1 MTRWF
6 TSMTVAMALACFP
19 LAHADGT
26 PDYLSHHET
35 TPQDQAA
42 IRQLLANY
50 TGAVNSGN
58 QAAFEALLLSDQVP
72 FSSTSELSL
81 SHAEARQVI
90 TYNYAG
96 FRKIVF
102 QSGLHFAQKF
112 YNVHIEQDGPLA
124 QVSLDFVT
132 ADAATGSGGY
142 GFKTLQLL
150 KVNGSW
156 KIASEFYTAHSL
168 PKKS

>member
-42 IRQLLANY
+42 IRLLANY

-81 SHAEARQVI
+81 SHAEA
-90 TYNYAG
+90 
-96 FRKIVF
+96 
-102 QSGLHFAQKF
+102 
-112 YNVHIEQDGPLA
+112 
-124 QVSLDFVT
+124 
-132 ADAATGSGGY
+132 
-142 GFKTLQLL
+142 
-150 KVNGSW
+150 
-156 KIASEFYTAHSL
+156 SEG
-168 PKKS
+168 